1 MRGAKETIS
10 KQSVPSVS
18 ENARNTMEYRNL
30 GNTGLKVSELC
41 LGTMQFGWTADEKLA
56 FEILNASF
64 AAGINFID
72 TADIYSRWVDGNPG
86 GVAETMIGKWMKKFN
101 IPRDQVIIATK
112 VRGPMGNDPNNEG
125 LSRYHIMGAVEASL
139 SRLGIDYID
148 LYQTH
153 WYDENTPIEET
164 LRALD
169 DLIAQGKVRYIGAS
183 NYPAWRLM
191 QALWASDK
199 HKLASY
205 VSLQPHY
212 SLAHRKEFEREL
224 ASVCETYDVGVIPY
238 SPLAAGFLTG
248 KYQKD
253 APVPDSV
260 RANSAKRRYFN
271 KRGWAILDAAQT
283 AANNHQTSVSQVALA
298 WLLAN
303 PLVVCPIIG
312 PRTLTQLE
320 DNLGGAS
327 MRLSDDEKARL
338 DEVSMWEK

>member
-1 MRGAKETIS
+1 MK
-10 KQSVPSVS
+10 
-18 ENARNTMEYRNL
+18 YRNV
-30 GNTGLKVSELC
+30 GKTGLKVSELC
-41 LGTMQFGWTADEKLA
+41 LGTMQFGWTADEPLA
-56 FEILNASF
+56 FEILNAAY

-86 GVAETMIGKWMKKFN
+86 GVAETIIGKWLKKFN
-101 IPRDQVIIATK
+101 VPRDQVIIATK
-112 VRGPMGNDPNNEG
+112 VRGPMGDTPNDEG
-125 LSRYHIMGAVEASL
+125 LSRYHIMQAVEASL
-139 SRLGIDYID
+139 RRLDIEYID

-164 LRALD
+164 LRALE
-169 DLIAQGKVRYIGAS
+169 DLIQQGKVRYIGAS

-191 QALWASDK
+191 QALWASDN

-212 SLAHRKEFEREL
+212 NLAHRKEFEREL
-224 ASVCETYDVGVIPY
+224 AGVCETYGIGVIPY

-253 APVPDSV
+253 EPVPDSV

-271 KRGWAILDAAQT
+271 KRGWAILNAAQQI
-283 AANNHQTSVSQVALA
+283 AENYAVSVSRVALA

-303 PLVVCPIIG
+303 PLVVSPIIG

-320 DNLGGAS
+320 DNLGGAGLL
-327 MRLSDDEKARL
+327 LSAEEKAQL